1 MNSSQIINL
10 CLSSEF
16 QQKYGYEKTIETH
29 ISWILLCKAYAFK
42 VKKPLKLKFLDYSE
56 VSKREFYCKKELNL
70 NDRFAPNVYLKVVP
84 ITYYQNQ
91 FKLAVTSGD
100 IIDYAVMMKRLDD
113 THLLANRINKNI
125 LQESELSNFS
135 AYIYKIHKTSEVCSD
150 FNTNKLVKRLNQVLE
165 LKDIICKKIG
175 KAGFEFIQKV
185 ITTSNRFLEAN
196 NTLFQSRI
204 KQNYIKH
211 VHGDLHFGNI
221 FIDRKKI
228 VLIDCIEFEEDY
240 NKIDLLDDLASI
252 LVDFDFFERPYD
264 ATNFINQYISHYKG
278 KTPMNDALLNYYKM
292 HRSVTRF
299 SVNIIGEGAENMVNA
314 KKYYAL
320 IKKYESLIAIE

>member
-16 QQKYGYEKTIETH
+16 QQKYRYEKTIETH
-29 ISWILLCKAYAFK
+29 ISWILLCKEYAFK
-42 VKKPLKLKFLDYSE
+42 IKKPLKLKFLDYSD
-56 VSKREFYCKKELNL
+56 VSKREFYCKKELSL

-84 ITYYQNQ
+84 IIYYQNQ
-91 FKLAVTSGD
+91 FKLGVTSGD

-125 LQESELSNFS
+125 LKAPELSNFS
-135 AYIYKIHKTSEVCSD
+135 TYIYKIHKTSKVCSD
-150 FNTNKLVKRLNQVLE
+150 FNANKLETRLNQVLE
-165 LKDIICKKIG
+165 LKDSICKKIG
-175 KAGFEFIQKV
+175 KAGFELIQKV

-196 NTLFQSRI
+196 NALFQSRV

-221 FIDRKKI
+221 FIDRENI

-240 NKIDLLDDLASI
+240 NKIDLLDDLAAI
-252 LVDFDFFERPYD
+252 LVDFDFFGRPYA
-264 ATNFINQYISHYKG
+264 ATSFINEYISHYKG

-292 HRSVTRF
+292 HRSVTKF
-299 SVNIIGEGAENMVNA
+299 SVNIMGEDDENIVNA

-320 IKKYESLIAIE
+320 IKQYENLIIA